1 MWSKIATTKKKS
13 KPRFQRNR
21 NESGIMWRWLWT
33 WLIIQCIKYWLQFV
47 NCLFVS
53 LFSIS
58 FFFFFRFRIPWNSPL
73 VNIRDLRHK
82 ATQRVFAAVPVQL
95 LIEKFRYCLAAKSF
109 VCALYNLYSEV
120 CCSIVAQSLSILIQK
135 KMSLILILIEMES
148 RFVASSK
155 WWLWQHRLRIFEYLC
170 WINCP
175 SAPEA
180 VSIHQNLKNLFFGL
194 TCRII
199 TQMSHWILRT
209 PRPVISEQRENFY
222 FVQLEQ

>member
-1 MWSKIATTKKKS
+1 MIQNSNNKKKEQTQIS
-13 KPRFQRNR
+13 AKPKRKWNYVAL
-21 NESGIMWRWLWT
+21 IMNVAHYSVHKI
-33 WLIIQCIKYWLQFV
+33 LIAVCE
-47 NCLFVS
+47 LFIC
-53 LFSIS
+53 FTFFHFI
-58 FFFFFRFRIPWNSPL
+58 FFFFRFRIPWNSPL